1 MARGGRRSKASLS
14 HDVQVLQG
22 EVAELRVALA
32 EMAAILQSLDD
43 DVRAGSADTLPLY
56 LGYAERLRVDTE
68 TSVSAVKAI
77 ESQIAELKD
86 VVSRLPK
93 G

>member
-1 MARGGRRSKASLS
+1 MSQ
-14 HDVQVLQG
+14 DVQALQS
-22 EVAELRVALA
+22 EVAELRAALA
-32 EMAAILQSLDD
+32 EMAVILQRLDD
-43 DVRAGSADTLPLY
+43 DVRDGSADTLPLY

-77 ESQIAELKD
+77 EEQIAELKD

-93 G
+93 A

>member
-1 MARGGRRSKASLS
+1 LS
-14 HDVQVLQG
+14 RDVQALQG
-22 EVAELRVALA
+22 EVAELRAALA
-32 EMAAILQSLDD
+32 EMTVILQRLDD

-56 LGYAERLRVDTE
+56 LGYAERLRVDTA

-77 ESQIAELKD
+77 EEQIAELKD

-93 G
+93 A

>member
-1 MARGGRRSKASLS
+1 MAGKRRRAKISLAN
-14 HDVQVLQG
+14 DVQALQS

-32 EMAAILQSLDD
+32 EMAAVLQRLDD
-43 DVRAGSADTLPLY
+43 DVRSGSAETLPLY

-77 ESQIAELKD
+77 EQQIAELKEIAA
-86 VVSRLPK
+86 RLPRT
-93 G
+93 

>member
-1 MARGGRRSKASLS
+1 MARRTKTLLAR
-14 HDVQVLQG
+14 DVQALQG

-32 EMAAILQSLDD
+32 EMAAVLQRLDD

-77 ESQIAELKD
+77 EQQIAELKD
-86 VVSRLPK
+86 LVARLSK
-93 G
+93 A

>member
-1 MARGGRRSKASLS
+1 MARSGRRSKASLS
-14 HDVQVLQG
+14 SDVRTLQT
-22 EVAELRVALA
+22 EVAELRIALA
-32 EMAAILQSLDD
+32 EMAAILQRLDD

-77 ESQIAELKD
+77 EQQIAELRD
-86 VVSRLPK
+86 VAARLPK
-93 G
+93 A

>member
-1 MARGGRRSKASLS
+1 MAGLRRKVSIAR
-14 HDVQVLQG
+14 DVQALQG
-22 EVAELRVALA
+22 EVAELRLALA
-32 EMAAILQSLDD
+32 EMAAVLQRLDD

-77 ESQIAELKD
+77 EQQIAELREL
-86 VVSRLPK
+86 VARLPK
-93 G
+93 A

>member
-1 MARGGRRSKASLS
+1 M
-14 HDVQVLQG
+14 
-22 EVAELRVALA
+22 
-32 EMAAILQSLDD
+32 
-43 DVRAGSADTLPLY
+43 PLY

-77 ESQIAELKD
+77 EEQIAELKD

-93 G
+93 A

>member
-1 MARGGRRSKASLS
+1 MARRTKKSLS
-14 HDVQVLQG
+14 RDVQALQG
-22 EVAELRVALA
+22 EIAELRVALA
-32 EMAAILQSLDD
+32 DMAAVLQRLDD

-77 ESQIAELKD
+77 EQQIAELKEL
-86 VVSRLPK
+86 VARSSK

>member
-1 MARGGRRSKASLS
+1 MSQ
-14 HDVQVLQG
+14 DVQVLQI
-22 EVAELRVALA
+22 EVAQLRAALA
-32 EMAAILQSLDD
+32 EMAVILQRLDD
-43 DVRAGSADTLPLY
+43 DVRDGSADTLPLY

-77 ESQIAELKD
+77 EEQIAELKD

-93 G
+93 A